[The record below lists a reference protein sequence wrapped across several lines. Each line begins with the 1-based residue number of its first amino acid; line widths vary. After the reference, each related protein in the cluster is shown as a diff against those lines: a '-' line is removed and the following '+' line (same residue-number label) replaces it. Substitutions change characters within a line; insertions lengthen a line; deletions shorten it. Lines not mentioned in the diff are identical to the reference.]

1 MLLMYTYYIQ
11 VVQYNIIILYVCT
24 VADGE
29 ADDGDTIIIGTQRK
43 EDMPYRCGERVK
55 AYAARRR

>member
-1 MLLMYTYYIQ
+1 MYTYYIQ

-29 ADDGDTIIIGTQRK
+29 ADDGDTIII
-43 EDMPYRCGERVK
+43 
-55 AYAARRR
+55 